1 MEERYQ
7 EREEA
12 QQLADMQELQS
23 QLPDV
28 ELPEDAETEEPL
40 FPDQQAMTN
49 ELPAQE
55 DSEISEPIQVV
66 NFHITDDAL
75 GRGTAKEKFRANIM
89 AIQLLKK
96 CESENRHATAEEQE
110 ILSRYVGWGGLADA
124 FDESKPAWE
133 TEYLELKIVL
143 TPEEYAAARASTLNA
158 HYTQPIVIESMYQAL
173 ENMGFE
179 KGNILEP
186 AMGVGNFFGMIP
198 EKMENSK
205 LYGVELDSISGRIAS
220 LLYPDANIQI
230 KGFEK
235 TDYPNDFF
243 DVVIGNVPFGAYK
256 VNDRQYEKYNF
267 FIHDYFLAKS
277 LDQLRPGGVTA
288 LITTKGTMDKAS
300 PEVRRYLAERA
311 ELLGAIRL
319 PNTAFSANAGT
330 EVTADILFFQKRE
343 SISHEEPEWVQLGS
357 DANGIKVNQ
366 YFAEHPE
373 MILGKMEEVSGPY
386 GIETTC
392 SPIEEADLEI
402 QLYSG

>member
-1 MEERYQ
+1 
-7 EREEA
+7 
-12 QQLADMQELQS
+12 
-23 QLPDV
+23 
-28 ELPEDAETEEPL
+28 
-40 FPDQQAMTN
+40 
-49 ELPAQE
+49 
-55 DSEISEPIQVV
+55 
-66 NFHITDDAL
+66 
-75 GRGTAKEKFRANIM
+75 
-89 AIQLLKK
+89 
-96 CESENRHATAEEQE
+96 
-110 ILSRYVGWGGLADA
+110 
-124 FDESKPAWE
+124 
-133 TEYLELKIVL
+133 
-143 TPEEYAAARASTLNA
+143 
-158 HYTQPIVIESMYQAL
+158 
-173 ENMGFE
+173 MGFE

-186 AMGVGNFFGMIP
+186 AMGVGNFFGMLP
-198 EKMENSK
+198 EKMEDSK

-277 LDQLRPGGVTA
+277 IDQLRPGGVAA

-402 QLYSG
+402 QLSEAIKHIQGTMTPALDRESELDEMIESIPADPNVRNYSFTVVDDQIYYRINSLMNPVKMPAMTAERVKGMIGVRDTIRELIALQMDEYSSDEDIAALQKRLNEVYDAYTAKYGVIGSNANKRAFSDDSSYCLLVLIPIDHIDNFL

>member
-1 MEERYQ
+1 MNTIVERITEAIKDILINFIQSGMEDMFVEVNNKVGTIA
-7 EREEA
+7 A
-12 QQLADMQELQS
+12 QVGQTPQGWNGSVFSLIKNLSETVMVPIAGMIITFVLCYELITMVTQKNNFHEFETFNIFIWVFKAYIAIY
-23 QLPDV
+23 LVTNTFNITMAVFDV
-28 ELPEDAETEEPL
+28 G
-40 FPDQQAMTN
+40 QH
-49 ELPAQE
+49 
-55 DSEISEPIQVV
+55 VV
-66 NFHITDDAL
+66 NGAAGVISGNTEIDATTAITNLLDTMEDMEVGELFLLAL
-75 GRGTAKEKFRANIM
+75 ETMLISMTMK
-89 AIQLLKK
+89 
-96 CESENRHATAEEQE
+96 
-110 ILSRYVGWGGLADA
+110 ILSVAI
-124 FDESKPAWE
+124 
-133 TEYLELKIVL
+133 T
-143 TPEEYAAARASTLNA
+143 
-158 HYTQPIVIESMYQAL
+158 VILYGRMMYQAL

-186 AMGVGNFFGMIP
+186 AMGVGNFFGMLP
-198 EKMENSK
+198 EKMEDSK

-235 TDYPNDFF
+235 TEYPNDFF

-277 LDQLRPGGVTA
+277 IDQLRPGGVAA

-343 SISHEEPEWVQLGS
+343 SIAHRRYQEQLS
-357 DANGIKVNQ
+357 IHHK
-366 YFAEHPE
+366 
-373 MILGKMEEVSGPY
+373 
-386 GIETTC
+386 
-392 SPIEEADLEI
+392 
-402 QLYSG
+402 

>member
-1 MEERYQ
+1 M
-7 EREEA
+7 
-12 QQLADMQELQS
+12 
-23 QLPDV
+23 
-28 ELPEDAETEEPL
+28 
-40 FPDQQAMTN
+40 
-49 ELPAQE
+49 
-55 DSEISEPIQVV
+55 
-66 NFHITDDAL
+66 
-75 GRGTAKEKFRANIM
+75 
-89 AIQLLKK
+89 
-96 CESENRHATAEEQE
+96 
-110 ILSRYVGWGGLADA
+110 
-124 FDESKPAWE
+124 
-133 TEYLELKIVL
+133 
-143 TPEEYAAARASTLNA
+143 
-158 HYTQPIVIESMYQAL
+158 
-173 ENMGFE
+173 
-179 KGNILEP
+179 
-186 AMGVGNFFGMIP
+186 
-198 EKMENSK
+198 
-205 LYGVELDSISGRIAS
+205 
-220 LLYPDANIQI
+220 
-230 KGFEK
+230 
-235 TDYPNDFF
+235 
-243 DVVIGNVPFGAYK
+243 VIGNVPFGAYK

-402 QLYSG
+402 QLSEAIKHIQGTMTPALDRESELDEMIESIPADPNVRNYSFTVVDDQIYYRINSLMNPVKMPAMTAERVKGMIGVRDTIRELIALQMDEYSSDEDIAAVQKRLNEVYDAYTAKYGVIGSNANKRAFSDDSSYCLLVLIPIDHIDNFL